1 MEHYV
6 TLFDSLFLP
15 QGLALH
21 MSMERHVK
29 EYKLWILCVDDRSY
43 SILRKLKLPNVE
55 LLQLSLLETAALLSV
70 KPNRTKGEYCWT
82 LTPFSIRFVF
92 EAEKLIERVTYIDAD
107 LWFRKSPEPIFE
119 ELDQSGK
126 QVLITDHAYDP
137 EHDQSENSGQFCV
150 QFMTFTRVGGEQVRQ
165 WWEDRCTEWCYARVE
180 DGKFGDQ
187 KYLDDWPTRFK
198 TSVHVLT
205 NKELVLAPWN
215 AYRYPYSS
223 ALVWH
228 FQGLRLIRAKH
239 CLAVQLSDYS
249 VPETT
254 LTHIYLPYMK
264 DLKEAVSKLLSEGI
278 EVSEQ
283 AKKLSWIKSLRY
295 RLSPW
300 VRAMRRIN
308 RPASIEL

>member
-21 MSMERHVK
+21 RSMERHVK
-29 EYKLWILCVDDRSY
+29 NYKLWILCVDDQVHL
-43 SILRKLKLPNVE
+43 ILSKLKLPNVE
-55 LLQLSLLETAALLSV
+55 LLQLSLLETAALLAV
-70 KPNRTKGEYCWT
+70 KPTRTKGEYCWT
-82 LTPFSIRFVF
+82 LTPFSLRFVF
-92 EAEKLIERVTYIDAD
+92 ETDKSIERVTYLDAD
-107 LWFRKSPEPIFE
+107 LWFRKSPAPIFE
-119 ELDQSGK
+119 DLDHSGK

-150 QFMTFTRVGGEQVRQ
+150 QFLTFTRLGGDEVRQ
-165 WWEDRCTEWCYARVE
+165 WWEDRCIEWCYARVE
-180 DGKFGDQ
+180 NGKFGDQ

-198 TSVHVLT
+198 SSVHVLT

-215 AYRYPYSS
+215 AYRYPYSN

-228 FQGLRLIRAKH
+228 FQGLRLVQGKRG
-239 CLAVQLSDYS
+239 LAVQLSDYP

-254 LTHIYLPYMK
+254 LTHVYMPYIK
-264 DLKEAVSKLLSEGI
+264 DLKEAISKLLSEG
-278 EVSEQ
+278 VQVREQ
-283 AKKLSWIKSLRY
+283 AKKLNWIESLRY

-300 VRAMRRIN
+300 VRAIRRIN
-308 RPASIEL
+308 RPASVEL

>member
-21 MSMERHVK
+21 QSMQRHVK
-29 EYKLWILCVDDRSY
+29 DYKLWILCVDDRSY
-43 SILRKLKLPNVE
+43 SILSKLKLPNVE
-55 LLQLSLLETAALLSV
+55 LLQLSLLETPSLLSV

-92 EAEKLIERVTYIDAD
+92 EADKSIERVTYIDAD

-119 ELDQSGK
+119 ELDHSGK

-150 QFMTFTRVGGEQVRQ
+150 QFMTFTRLGGEQVRQ
-165 WWEDRCTEWCYARVE
+165 WWEDRCIEWCYARVE

-187 KYLDDWPTRFK
+187 KYLDDWPIRFK
-198 TSVHVLT
+198 TAVHVLT

-215 AYRYPYSS
+215 AFRYPYSN

-228 FQGLRLIRAKH
+228 FQGLRLVQAKH
-239 CLAVQLSDYS
+239 ALVVQLSDYAI
-249 VPETT
+249 PETT
-254 LTHIYLPYMK
+254 LTRVYLPYIK
-264 DLKEAVSKLLSEGI
+264 DLKAAVSKLSVEGI
-278 EVSEQ
+278 QVRGQ
-283 AKKLSWIKSLRY
+283 AKKLNWIESLRY

-308 RPASIEL
+308 RPALIEL